1 MEIVRCPICDK
12 RGIPDFHKKNVICPH
27 CSSDLSIYKTIYEAT
42 QSQFPIKEPKVD
54 RRKVN
59 MFVSIT
65 ILSLCLIAS
74 SAFISYNISRKPLL
88 MKIESQNIDIKS
100 LNESLILAQAKEN
113 PDDSKSV
120 QVQFIYVIQKY
131 DSPWSIVRKLFGV
144 TSDWK
149 AIGQKI
155 AENNGIWDSEKKAWK
170 EIHPGQKLAIYNN
183 N

>member
-1 MEIVRCPICDK
+1 MEIVNCPICDK
-12 RGIPDFHKKNVICPH
+12 RGIPDFHEKNVTCPH
-27 CSSDLSIYKTIYEAT
+27 CGSDLSIYKTINEAT
-42 QSQFPIKEPKVD
+42 QSSVKEPKANSGKIKIFASV
-54 RRKVN
+54 
-59 MFVSIT
+59 T
-65 ILSLCLIAS
+65 IISLCLIAS

-88 MKIESQNIDIKS
+88 MKIESQNIDIQS

-113 PDDSKSV
+113 PEDSKSV
-120 QVQFIYVIQKY
+120 QVQFIYVIQKN
-131 DSPWSIVRKLFGV
+131 DSPWSIIHKLFGV

-155 AENNGIWDSEKKAWK
+155 AEDNGMWDSEKKAWK